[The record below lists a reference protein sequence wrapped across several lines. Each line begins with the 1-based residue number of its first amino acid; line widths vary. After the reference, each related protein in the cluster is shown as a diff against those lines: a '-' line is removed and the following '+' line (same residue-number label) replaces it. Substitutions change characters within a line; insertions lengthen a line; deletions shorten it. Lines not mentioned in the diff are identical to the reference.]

1 MTLSHEPSTLIVAP
15 KYIGGPW
22 DGGIGPLEPPPSTMA
37 SICIS
42 LRGGRYLLEG
52 FEQDENDEFPVDRAV
67 YRWEVRK

>member
-1 MTLSHEPSTLIVAP
+1 MLAHEPSTLIVSP

-37 SICIS
+37 GVCIA

-52 FEQDENDEFPVDRAV
+52 FEQDESDEFPVDRAV
-67 YRWEVRK
+67 FRWEVVK